1 MSLTGRE
8 IGSTI
13 DEVGT
18 ITIAVRDVSVADPG
32 DDEIVVRVE
41 ATPINPSDLFLL
53 LGPADVATLT
63 PGGNAEYPTL
73 SGKIPPAR
81 LAGVGGRL
89 GITMP
94 VGNEGAGVVV
104 AAGSN
109 VATLMGKRVG
119 MVGGA
124 MFADYRKIAAKD
136 VVVLP
141 DGVTAANGASMFVN
155 PLTALGFVETM
166 KRDGHH
172 AIVHTAAASN
182 LGQMLLKVCLKDG
195 IPLVNIVR
203 SQEQVDLLR
212 GLGATH
218 VLNSKAEGFLDE
230 LAQALRET
238 GATIAFDA
246 IGGGDL
252 GDEVLQAMERVAVES
267 MTEYNRY
274 GSETFKQLYIYGALD
289 LAATTLNRPALGFLW
304 SVSGWLLFP
313 FLRKAGPE
321 VATRLRQR
329 IVDELQ
335 TTFAS
340 HYTRVIGLAEA
351 LRPDVVSAYVR
362 KATGEKFLID
372 PVKG

>member
-13 DEVGT
+13 DEDGV
-18 ITIAVRDVSVADPG
+18 ITIAVRDVAVPDPG

-41 ATPINPSDLFLL
+41 AAPINPSDLALL
-53 LGPADVATLT
+53 LGPADISTLT
-63 PGGNAEYPTL
+63 PGGSADYPTL

-81 LAGVGGRL
+81 LAGVRGRL

-94 VGNEGAGVVV
+94 VGNEGAGTVV
-104 AAGSN
+104 AAGGNASSL
-109 VATLMGKRVG
+109 VGKCVG

-124 MFADYRKIAAKD
+124 MFADYRMIAVED
-136 VVVLP
+136 VVTLP
-141 DGVTAANGASMFVN
+141 NDTTAGDGASMFVN

-166 KRDGHH
+166 KMEGHH

-182 LGQMLLKVCLKDG
+182 LGQMLLKVCRMDG
-195 IPLVNIVR
+195 IPLINIVR

-212 GLGATH
+212 DLGASH
-218 VLNSKAEGFLDE
+218 VLNSKADGFLDD
-230 LAQALRET
+230 LADALRET
-238 GATIAFDA
+238 DATIAFDA
-246 IGGGDL
+246 IGGGTL
-252 GDEVLQAMERVAVES
+252 GSDVLQTMERVAVEG
-267 MTEYNRY
+267 MTSYSRY

-289 LAATTLNRPALGFLW
+289 LAPTTLNRLTFGFQW
-304 SVSGWLLFP
+304 SVSGWLLSP
-313 FLRKAGPE
+313 FLRRAGPE
-321 VATRLRQR
+321 AAGRMRQR
-329 IVDELQ
+329 IVDELK

-351 LRPDVVSAYVR
+351 LRPDILDAYAR

-372 PVKG
+372 PTKG

>member
-13 DEVGT
+13 DEDGT
-18 ITIAVRDVSVADPG
+18 ITIAVREVSVADPG

-63 PGGNAEYPTL
+63 PGGSAEYPTL

-104 AAGSN
+104 AAGRN

-141 DGVTAANGASMFVN
+141 DGATAANGASMFVN

-252 GDEVLQAMERVAVES
+252 GDEVLQAMERVAE
-267 MTEYNRY
+267 
-274 GSETFKQLYIYGALD
+274 
-289 LAATTLNRPALGFLW
+289 
-304 SVSGWLLFP
+304 
-313 FLRKAGPE
+313 
-321 VATRLRQR
+321 
-329 IVDELQ
+329 
-335 TTFAS
+335 
-340 HYTRVIGLAEA
+340 IGRAH
-351 LRPDVVSAYVR
+351 V
-362 KATGEKFLID
+362 
-372 PVKG
+372 